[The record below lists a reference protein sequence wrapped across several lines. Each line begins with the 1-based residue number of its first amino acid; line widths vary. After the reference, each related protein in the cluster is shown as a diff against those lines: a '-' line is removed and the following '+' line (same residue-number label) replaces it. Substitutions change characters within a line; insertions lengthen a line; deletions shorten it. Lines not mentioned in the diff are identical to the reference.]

1 MTGGVELNIL
11 VFCDIRSVLY
21 FSYCNKEHYA
31 LVHNSD
37 YSDWIWKHHTTALL
51 GYEPQQP
58 QHSWKNEYIR
68 SLTAFDTSMIIS
80 LCKKD
85 NHFEFKDNNKTIS
98 RGKSDDQSSNHCWE
112 IIFSNRVMKPN
123 TITYLEYAITQH
135 NAGHTSNVFRI
146 AVGAVSEAF
155 NVQSIDHCNIIGQ
168 YDKENEYYGF
178 SFIIGSGQMYINAV
192 YQSVNGRGL
201 TSGDHVGFKFDNGVT
216 EQNKVLLTLY
226 INDKDMGVMNQQIP
240 LPVLTYRPCVAL
252 CSEQEVSIVKFNRLQ

>member
-1 MTGGVELNIL
+1 MTSGMELNIL

-21 FSYCNKEHYA
+21 FSYCNNEHYT
-31 LVHNSD
+31 LVHNSE
-37 YSDWIWKHHTTALL
+37 YSDWIWKQHTTALL

-68 SLTAFDTSMIIS
+68 SLTAFDISMVS
-80 LCKKD
+80 PVCKED

-98 RGKSDDQSSNHCWE
+98 RGKSHHHCWE

-123 TITYLEYAITQH
+123 TITYLEYAIIQH
-135 NAGHTSNVFRI
+135 NQATDNSLRI
-146 AVGAVSEAF
+146 AVGAASEAF
-155 NVQSIDHCNIIGQ
+155 NVESIDHLDIVGQ
-168 YDKENEYYGF
+168 YNKEKEYYGF
-178 SFIIGSGQMYINAV
+178 SFLIGSGQIFINDV
-192 YQSVNGRGL
+192 YQSVNGCAL

-226 INDKDMGVMNQQIP
+226 INDKDMGVMNQQRP

-252 CSEQEVSIVKFNRLQ
+252 CIGQEVSIVKFNRLQ